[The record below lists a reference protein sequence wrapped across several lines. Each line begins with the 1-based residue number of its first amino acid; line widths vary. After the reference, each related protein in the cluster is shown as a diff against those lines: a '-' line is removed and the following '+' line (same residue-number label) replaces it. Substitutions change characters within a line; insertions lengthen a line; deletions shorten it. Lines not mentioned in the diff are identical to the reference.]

1 MANNIVELQNK
12 PENIKM
18 LKAMR
23 YLYSRVGVLTNC
35 YFIFCVLG
43 PIVISLW
50 GTERSVY
57 ESVG

>member
-35 YFIFCVLG
+35 YFFCVYWDQL
-43 PIVISLW
+43 
-50 GTERSVY
+50 
-57 ESVG
+57 